1 MQPHLESNGE
11 LFKPLNRRPAAV
23 TVTVRELLTKVQA
36 GEVRIPKFQR
46 PLRWSGQNVVELL
59 DSIWRGYPVGSLLF
73 WKRPA
78 PAEKIKIG
86 NSHLE
91 APQVSDA
98 WWVVDGQQ
106 RVTALGASLLNLD
119 QSGDPRWRVL
129 FDPEKQ
135 EFRSGSPAPDREFID
150 VPLSELGDLRRLGR
164 WLRNCTLSDDQIT
177 LVESAQQRL
186 LDYAI
191 PAYIVDTNDEQ
202 ALRGVFARLNS
213 TGARMRADEVFQ
225 ALLGAPS
232 SSSSPTLDLDSLQHS
247 CNLDGFGL
255 PPRAEV
261 LKAVLA
267 MSGLDPTR
275 RLEDLGVRVS
285 PRLVSREDAAEALT
299 RTVEFLRNDC
309 RIPQVSLIPYPVV
322 FFILA
327 RWFHI
332 HAVSEKATRVLL
344 SRWLWR
350 AAATGTHQRA
360 EVSKMREQVRA
371 IQPQDD
377 QVSLDRLLSR
387 VHPTPP
393 AEWQLKHFHLKSAHS
408 RIEILSMLN
417 ESPRD
422 RWGVIQVEELVSAG
436 RIAREIIPASHWT
449 PLSDEGKELARSAAN
464 RVLLGSVHTGLKS
477 EICQWSWSQEQT
489 LLRSHLIDEQAL
501 DYLKASQFD
510 RFLKHRAQMV
520 RQTTDAFLRQQA
532 AWNQPDI
539 RPLRYYAESGE
550 SIA

>member
-1 MQPHLESNGE
+1 MQPNPDSHRE

-36 GEVRIPKFQR
+36 GEIRIPKFQR

-78 PAEKIKIG
+78 PAEKITIG
-86 NSHLE
+86 NAHLQAPE
-91 APQVSDA
+91 APDA

-119 QSGDPRWRVL
+119 QAGDPRWRVV

-135 EFRSGSPAPDREFID
+135 EFRGGSPAPEREFMD

-164 WLRNCTLSDDQIT
+164 WLRNCLLSEEQIT
-177 LVESAQQRL
+177 LVESTQQRL

-232 SSSSPTLDLDSLQHS
+232 SSPSPTLDLDSLQHS

-267 MSGLDPTR
+267 ISGLDPTR
-275 RLEDLGVRVS
+275 RLEDLGVLVA
-285 PRLVSREDAAEALT
+285 PKLVSREDAAEALT

-309 RIPQVSLIPYPVV
+309 RIPHVSLIPYPVV
-322 FFILA
+322 FVILA
-327 RWFHI
+327 RWFYI
-332 HAVSEKATRVLL
+332 HPASETPTRVLL

-350 AAATGTHQRA
+350 AAATGAHQRA
-360 EVSKMREQVRA
+360 EVSRMREQVRA
-371 IQPQDD
+371 IQPGDD
-377 QVSLDRLLSR
+377 QVSLDRLLAR
-387 VHPTPP
+387 VHPTPSG
-393 AEWQLKHFHLKSAHS
+393 AWQLKHFHLKSAHS
-408 RIEILSMLN
+408 RIEILSMVN
-417 ESPRD
+417 QSPRD

-449 PLSDEGKELARSAAN
+449 SLSKDGKELARTAAN

-477 EICQWSWSQEQT
+477 EICQWSWSQDQN

-501 DYLKASQFD
+501 DYLKSSLFD
-510 RFLKHRAQMV
+510 NFLQHRAQMV
-520 RQTTDAFLRQQA
+520 CRTTDLFLQQQA
-532 AWNQPDI
+532 AWSQPEI
-539 RPLRYYAESGE
+539 RPLRYYAESLE
-550 SIA
+550 SLA